1 MQLVDEN
8 QLTKFVTKIVLNLKP
23 QLKSNLD
30 KNDVKQIVRV
40 ASREWLNVQDSASYL
55 GVSETTFRNW
65 RHRYKIPSRTIEG
78 ITRWKKSDL
87 DQFWESRGIRGYL

>member
-1 MQLVDEN
+1 MQLVDEE

-23 QLKSNLD
+23 ELKSNLD
-30 KNDVKQIVRV
+30 RKDVKQIVRV
-40 ASREWLNVQDSASYL
+40 ASREWLNVKDSASYL
-55 GVSETTFRNW
+55 GVSDTTFRKW
-65 RHRYKIPSRTIEG
+65 RHQYKIPSRTIEG